1 MDDNKI
7 EQKKVKKENKKSLI
21 LGAIVVTIVTLT
33 IPFLPMDADEMHWL
47 LGFFGKFHPILVHL
61 PIGILLALFF
71 LELASYFRPSLQ
83 LGGASGLLLWSAVI
97 TAVPTALAG
106 TLLAA
111 SGEYGSQSFAMHKW
125 YGLATVILS
134 IWLLVI
140 HKQKT
145 VSLVGKFTLY
155 RAILVVNVVLL
166 GIAGH
171 YGGSL
176 THGSNYLTKDLPDEI
191 REFLG
196 DDPYSMD
203 GLLALDDGEVTKILK
218 EKDYDTDI
226 KPIVNTYCY
235 SCHGVEEQK
244 GGLRLDE
251 IDPDLV
257 KGQDAETWRFM
268 LDMVNSGEMPPEEE
282 KQPTEEER
290 ALLVDW
296 ITASVQNAV
305 KIKKAEQKPVIRRLT
320 KKQYTHSVSNLLN
333 LPMNFGEVL
342 PEDGKSEMGF
352 SNNGQ
357 VQQVSPLHI
366 EYYKQIAR
374 QALDKAIPPAEK
386 PESTRYKI
394 TFGKGIGVDKPA
406 GKIGGYQSDPID
418 PDDFIVEI
426 LDTNGL
432 PKIGLDSVEKAHLI
446 NIKEN
451 IGIGMRGS
459 HKDRYQVVEN
469 GITLYSAL
477 PHKEVSPKSWQGPSP
492 NLKLLIKDN
501 FPMNGNFKLRVKASK
516 GQQLYSQ
523 IPGLIALRNQL
534 PAEDLTGAI
543 QLNAYAC
550 RTKSNLKLVSKRLV
564 ARDLTENSKAK
575 YTFFAPQDGYYQI
588 DFTHPYVADDGMP
601 SLKLKL
607 DRDQLQERLH
617 INDSLKNRKE
627 ITTPITM
634 AYLEKGEHNLEI
646 GGRFFVGFSK
656 VVITPYPDSHPI
668 AIELMEEAEK
678 SRLKFTNDSPILRA
692 FAGARTD
699 DGMDYKTF
707 GDFKGVTTSYGNP
720 EDYTFYDRLEN
731 LPIPVIDTVETEILA
746 NIMIIGLWN
755 DFLVKDNHDSGPPLL
770 IQELEFEAPY
780 HSVWPPKSQTTIFF
794 PSEDKID
801 KEKYTKQVLTRF
813 MERAYRRPLDKG
825 EVDPYLDFWKSIK
838 NDYERYEDGVKEV
851 LVAVLCS
858 PSFIYLA
865 EPEGGSSD
873 DEREFYLA
881 SRLAYFLWDS
891 PPDSLLMEVAD
902 DGKLHRKKELK
913 KQVQRML
920 QDDKSWRMIQQFSEE
935 WLRIDRHKA
944 MNTNVDEYEDFTRF
958 VKRDMEDETYHFIN
972 YVLQKDMGI
981 HNLIESNFALLN
993 QNLAEFYGIDSVKG
1007 NHFRPVNLTGEMKRG
1022 GLLSQGSFLSGH
1034 SDGTQA
1040 HAIKRAVW
1048 LKSKILGDHPPDP
1061 PPNVPELDPETPGF
1075 ENLTLKE
1082 QLFIH
1087 RDKVSCMGCHRKIDP
1102 YGIVFENYN
1111 AVGLFQTEVMEKP
1124 IDAKTELPDGTV
1136 VDGIEGIKSYILRE
1150 KKDDFTRSLVKHLF
1164 SYALGRD
1171 ITFVDERE
1179 IESIVRAVKKEDYRF
1194 QSVFE
1199 NIVTSRSFRGEF

>member
-1 MDDNKI
+1 MGEDKT
-7 EQKKVKKENKKSLI
+7 EQKRVKQKNKKSLV
-21 LGAIVVTIVTLT
+21 LGAIVVSIFTVI
-33 IPFLPMDADEMHWL
+33 IPFLPIDPNEMHWL
-47 LGFFGKFHPILVHL
+47 LGFFGKFHPLLVHL
-61 PIGILLALFF
+61 PIGILLGLFL
-71 LELASYFRPSLQ
+71 LEVVSYFRPSME
-83 LGGASGLLLWSAVI
+83 LGSARILLLWAAVI
-97 TAVPTALAG
+97 TAFPTVLAG

-111 SGEYGSQSFAMHKW
+111 SGEYGSQTFVTHKW
-125 YGLATVILS
+125 YGLATTLFS

-140 HKQKT
+140 HKQKK
-145 VSLVGKFTLY
+145 VPFIGNFTLY
-155 RAILVVNVVLL
+155 RAVLVINVVLL
-166 GIAGH
+166 SIAGH

-203 GLLALDDGEVTKILK
+203 GLLALDENQVDKILR
-218 EKDYDTDI
+218 EKDYNVDI
-226 KPIVNTYCY
+226 QPIVKTYCY
-235 SCHGVEEQK
+235 SCHGAEEQK

-251 IDPDLV
+251 IDPNLI
-257 KGQDAETWRFM
+257 KGDDAETWRFM

-282 KQPTEEER
+282 EQPTEEER

-320 KKQYTHSVSNLLN
+320 KKQYTHSVNSLLN
-333 LPMNFGEVL
+333 LSVNFGEVL

-374 QALDKAIPPAEK
+374 EALDKAIPSTEK

-394 TFGKGIGVDKPA
+394 TFGKGIGIDKPA

-418 PDDFIVEI
+418 PDDFIVEV
-426 LDTNGL
+426 LDDTGQ
-432 PKIGLDSVEKAHLI
+432 PKIGLDSISKAKLI
-446 NIKEN
+446 EIQEN

-459 HKDRYQVVEN
+459 HKDRYQMVEE
-469 GITLYSAL
+469 GIILYSAL
-477 PHKEVSPKSWQGPSP
+477 PHKEVTPKSWQGPSP
-492 NLKLLIKDN
+492 NLKLLIRDN
-501 FPMNGNFKLRVKASK
+501 FPMNGDFRFRIKASK
-516 GQQLYSQ
+516 GHQLHSQ
-523 IPGLIALRNQL
+523 IPGFIALRNQL
-534 PAEDLTGAI
+534 PAENLQGAI
-543 QLNAYAC
+543 HLKASSC
-550 RTKSNLKLVSKRLV
+550 RKKTNLKLVSKSLV
-564 ARDLTENSKAK
+564 PRDLTANSMAK
-575 YTFFAPQDGYYQI
+575 YQFVAPNDGYYQI
-588 DFTHPYVADDGMP
+588 DFKHPYVADDGMP

-607 DRDQLQERLH
+607 DNGQLQERLH
-617 INDSLKNRKE
+617 LNDSLKNRRVLN
-627 ITTPITM
+627 TPITM
-634 AYLEKGEHNLEI
+634 AYLEKGKHNLEI
-646 GGRFFVGFSK
+646 GGRFFVGFSS
-656 VVITPYPDSHPI
+656 VTITPFPENHPV
-668 AIELMEEAEK
+668 AIELKEEAEL
-678 SRLKFTNDSPILRA
+678 SQLKYKNDFPVLKA

-699 DGMDYKTF
+699 DGVDYKTF
-707 GDFKGVTTSYGNP
+707 GTFKNVTASSGKAEN
-720 EDYTFYDRLEN
+720 YTFYDRLEN

-746 NIMIIGLWN
+746 NIMVIGVWN

-780 HSVWPPKSQTTIFF
+780 HPVWPPESQTSIFF
-794 PSEDKID
+794 TSKDVAD
-801 KEKYTKQVLTRF
+801 KEKYTRQVLTKF
-813 MERAYRRPLDKG
+813 MERAYRRPLEKK
-825 EVDPYLDFWKSIK
+825 ELDPYLDFWNSIK
-838 NDYERYEDGVKEV
+838 NDYEHYEDSVKEV
-851 LVAVLCS
+851 LVAILCS
-858 PSFIYLA
+858 PNFIYLA
-865 EPEGGSSD
+865 EPEEGSSD

-920 QDDKSWRMIQQFSEE
+920 QDNKSWRMIQQFSEE
-935 WLRIDRHKA
+935 WLRIDRHKT

-981 HNLIESNFALLN
+981 QNLIESNFALLN
-993 QNLAEFYGIDSVKG
+993 QNLAEFYGIDSVTG
-1007 NHFRPVNLTGEMKRG
+1007 NHFRPVNLASDMHRG

-1048 LKSKILGDHPPDP
+1048 LKSKILGDRPPDP
-1061 PPNVPELDPETPGF
+1061 PPNVPELDPDTPGF

-1087 RDKVSCMGCHRKIDP
+1087 RDKVSCMGCHQKIDP

-1111 AVGLFQTEVMEKP
+1111 AVGLFQTEAMEKP
-1124 IDAKTELPDGTV
+1124 IDSKTELPDGTV
-1136 VDGIEGIKSYILRE
+1136 VDGIEGIKAYILRE
-1150 KKDDFTRSLVKHLF
+1150 KKDEFARSLVKHLF

-1199 NIVTSRSFRGEF
+1199 NIVTSRSFMGEF